1 MDFHSAAALSEK
13 SPAITA
19 DDIIYAREPIDA
31 NHPEWQLHL
40 AVINRHARE
49 LRDMDA
55 SLDLAAYKNLQ
66 DKHRVI
72 IVSARRRDTGELVGY
87 SSHLWYDD
95 LHFQIRLATD
105 DAWYVLPNYRRIGI
119 GRRLREKA
127 LEELAAIGV
136 KIALARTKVAA
147 PHDRVMAELGYRP
160 YEIVYRKDL

>member
-1 MDFHSAAALSEK
+1 MQAM
-13 SPAITA
+13 
-19 DDIIYAREPIDA
+19 
-31 NHPEWQLHL
+31 
-40 AVINRHARE
+40 HAGLGQR
-49 LRDMDA
+49 
-55 SLDLAAYKNLQ
+55 SYKKIHNNS
-66 DKHRVI
+66 RIV

-147 PHDRVMAELGYRP
+147 PHDRVMAELG
-160 YEIVYRKDL
+160 

>member
-1 MDFHSAAALSEK
+1 MDFHSAAALAGK

-19 DDIIYAREPIDA
+19 DDIVYAREPIDPD
-31 NHPEWQLHL
+31 HPEWQRHL
-40 AVINRHARE
+40 ELINRHARE
-49 LRDMDA
+49 LRGMDA
-55 SLDLAAYKNLQ
+55 SLDLATYKNLQ
-66 DKHRVI
+66 DKHRLV

-105 DAWYVLPNYRRIGI
+105 DAWYVLPNYRRLGI

-136 KIALARTKVAA
+136 KIALARTKTDA
-147 PHDRVMAELGYRP
+147 PHDRVMIALGYRP
-160 YEIVYRKDL
+160 YEIVHRKDL